1 MTSLEKI
8 HSLDKFGSR
17 PGLDRIKR
25 LLELL
30 GNPQDDLKFVHVAG
44 TNGKGS
50 TCALISSVLT
60 QAGYKT
66 GLFIS
71 PYIVDFRERIQINGN
86 MISEQ
91 VLDEAVEKTFPIVER
106 LRAEDCIITEFEY
119 VMALEFLIH
128 KNENCD
134 VVVLE
139 TGMGGLLDCTN
150 VIKPPLCSVITR
162 IGLDHT
168 AILGDTIEEITRQ
181 KCGIIKPG
189 SPAVI
194 SAQKAAAMKVI
205 EADCAEKGVRF
216 IKSNKLHMHVKEETL
231 KHTVLDYNGM
241 ELELPFIGKHQ
252 IENAKSALA
261 AIGILK
267 GVFNISDSAVKDGF
281 KNAVNPGRMELLSD
295 SPTTIIDG
303 AHNPDGI
310 AALKEAVE
318 KYNTKESAVLVIGM
332 LADKDVA
339 ASIETL
345 EGDFDVVYAVPVQNP
360 RTLSAEELAGICKP
374 CFKKVRAFNDVKQ
387 ALAAAQKEALE
398 NDSLLVVA
406 GSLYLAGEVRP
417 LIKK

>member
-1 MTSLEKI
+1 M
-8 HSLDKFGSR
+8 FGSR

-25 LLELL
+25 LLDLL

-71 PYIVDFRERIQINGN
+71 PYIVDFRERIQINGK

-91 VLDEAVEKTFPIVER
+91 VLDEAVEKTFPIVEK

-119 VMALEFLIH
+119 VMALEFMIH
-128 KNENCD
+128 KNEKCD

-168 AILGDTIEEITRQ
+168 AVLGDTIEEITRQ
-181 KCGIIKPG
+181 KCGIIKTG

-216 IKSNKLHMHVKEETL
+216 IKSKKLHMYVKEETL
-231 KHTVLDYNGM
+231 EHTLLEYNGM

-252 IENAKSALA
+252 IENAKAALA
-261 AIGILK
+261 AVGILK
-267 GVFNISDSAVKDGF
+267 GFFNISDCAVKEGF

-295 SPTTIIDG
+295 SPITIIDG

-310 AALKEAVE
+310 EALKDAVE

-339 ASIETL
+339 SSIETL
-345 EGDFDVVYAVPVQNP
+345 EGDFDVVYTVPVQNP
-360 RTLSAEELAGICKP
+360 RSLSAEKLAEICIP
-374 CFKKVRAFNDVKQ
+374 CFKEVRVFNDVKT
-387 ALAAAQKEALE
+387 ALESAQKEALE
-398 NDSLLVVA
+398 NDSLLVIA